1 MLALILE
8 VHLLQVHQ
16 IPLVHLIP
24 LRTAAGEK
32 VNEVSVAVSLVDANG
47 NLFIARA

>member
-24 LRTAAGEK
+24 LRTAAAHQQ
-32 VNEVSVAVSLVDANG
+32 VRLQVQLQ
-47 NLFIARA
+47 LM